1 MKQSTRFLKRFGTNK
16 KVKTLKNKKIS
27 LRIGRKSRNILK
39 AEMHEST
46 FYHE

>member
-1 MKQSTRFLKRFGTNK
+1 MKQSTRFLKRFTK
-16 KVKTLKNKKIS
+16 KKKALKNTKIS
-27 LRIGRKSRNILK
+27 LRIGRKSKNILK